1 LKTGCCA
8 LHHSGAWRL
17 TRLSRYAIFH
27 PLAYLVKLNIEMSMA
42 HLIKKIATDRSR
54 QSDLCIIPNSHN
66 SAFKNCCTQD
76 SDSLPPSRQT
86 ISVLKSVFVRDQ
98 PSLPATKNEI
108 IKTEEFRVQSGQITD
123 LEMQQ
128 SNQKIDPEIYD
139 GSSFV
144 SNNESVAW
152 ADVERQPSDDENRDS
167 SSLQNHRTSS
177 SANDEALLIRPA
189 PAVLRPA

>member
-1 LKTGCCA
+1 
-8 LHHSGAWRL
+8 
-17 TRLSRYAIFH
+17 
-27 PLAYLVKLNIEMSMA
+27 MA

-66 SAFKNCCTQD
+66 SVFKKCCTQD

-128 SNQKIDPEIYD
+128 SNQKNDPEIYD

>member
-1 LKTGCCA
+1 
-8 LHHSGAWRL
+8 
-17 TRLSRYAIFH
+17 
-27 PLAYLVKLNIEMSMA
+27 MA

-66 SAFKNCCTQD
+66 SAFRNCCTQD

-98 PSLPATKNEI
+98 LSPPIMKNEI
-108 IKTEEFRVQSGQITD
+108 LKTEEFRVQSGHIAD

-128 SNQKIDPEIYD
+128 SNQKSDPEIYD

-144 SNNESVAW
+144 SNNESLAW
-152 ADVERQPSDDENRDS
+152 ADVEWRPSDEENWDL

-177 SANDEALLIRPA
+177 SANDEALLIRPV